1 MNTELETYKT
11 VCANLTIVIKTQQ
24 NMIGNLLKLNDS
36 MKHEIETLH
45 ELNSW
50 LKTESILNKANQ
62 S

>member
-1 MNTELETYKT
+1 
-11 VCANLTIVIKTQQ
+11 
-24 NMIGNLLKLNDS
+24 MIGNLLKLNDS